1 MKNFELIYEEFHIPI
16 YKYLMRLTG
25 DELLSEELMQETF
38 YQAYKSILRYN
49 GKSTLFTWLCAIAKN
64 CYFKYLRKDKQK
76 LMNVELLEQ
85 ELMADEYEEQERVI
99 EKKETVSEIATILM
113 GMKKIYRDVIIMRVY
128 FECSYNELSRVLG
141 ISESAAKVRY
151 HRGIEILKKTYAD
164 KFSCLLK

>member
-1 MKNFELIYEEFHIPI
+1 MRDFELIYEEFHIPI

-85 ELMADEYEEQERVI
+85 ELVSDEAADPQQVF
-99 EKKETVSEIATILM
+99 EKNETVSEVVDALM
-113 GMKKIYRDVIIMRVY
+113 SMKKTYRDVIVMRAY

-151 HRGIEILKKTYAD
+151 HRGIEILKTIHANNKGV
-164 KFSCLLK
+164 

>member
-1 MKNFELIYEEFHIPI
+1 MKDFELIYEEFHIPI

-64 CYFKYLRKDKQK
+64 SYFKYLRKGKDK

-85 ELMADEYEEQERVI
+85 ELLSDESADPEQVLEKEETI
-99 EKKETVSEIATILM
+99 SEIINALM
-113 GMKKIYRDVIIMRVY
+113 SMKKIYRDVIVMRVY
-128 FECSYNELSRVLG
+128 FECSYKELSQVLG
-141 ISESAAKVRY
+141 ISENTAKVRY
-151 HRGIEILKKTYAD
+151 HRGIEILKGKI
-164 KFSCLLK
+164 L

>member
-1 MKNFELIYEEFHIPI
+1 MKDFELIYEEFHIPI

-64 CYFKYLRKDKQK
+64 CYFKYLRKGKDK

-85 ELMADEYEEQERVI
+85 ELLSEESTDPQQVL
-99 EKKETVSEIATILM
+99 EKKETISEVVEALM

-128 FECSYNELSRVLG
+128 FECSYKELSQALS

-151 HRGIEILKKTYAD
+151 HRGIEILKTIHANSKGV
-164 KFSCLLK
+164 

>member
-1 MKNFELIYEEFHIPI
+1 MKDFELIYEEFHIPI

-64 CYFKYLRKDKQK
+64 CYFKNLRKGKDK
-76 LMNVELLEQ
+76 LMNVELLAQ
-85 ELMADEYEEQERVI
+85 ELLSEESTDPLQALA
-99 EKKETVSEIATILM
+99 KKETISEVVEALM
-113 GMKKIYRDVIIMRVY
+113 GMKKIYRDVIVLRVY
-128 FECSYNELSRVLG
+128 FECSYKELSQVLG

-151 HRGIEILKKTYAD
+151 HRGIEILKSKIV
-164 KFSCLLK
+164 

>member
-1 MKNFELIYEEFHIPI
+1 MKDFELIYEEFHIPI

-49 GKSTLFTWLCAIAKN
+49 GKSSLGTWLCAIAKN
-64 CYFKYLRKDKQK
+64 CYFKHLRKGKDK

-85 ELMADEYEEQERVI
+85 ELASDEYADPQQVF
-99 EKKETVSEIATILM
+99 EKKETVAEVISALM
-113 GMKKIYRDVIIMRVY
+113 SMKKTYRDVIVMRVY
-128 FECSYNELSRVLG
+128 FECSYKELSQVLG

-151 HRGIEILKKTYAD
+151 HRGIEILKAVHTNSKGV
-164 KFSCLLK
+164 

>member
-1 MKNFELIYEEFHIPI
+1 MKDFELIYEEFHMPI

-64 CYFKYLRKDKQK
+64 CYFKYLRKGKDK

-85 ELMADEYEEQERVI
+85 ELLSDESADPEQVLEKEETISEVI
-99 EKKETVSEIATILM
+99 NALM
-113 GMKKIYRDVIIMRVY
+113 SMKKIYRDVIVMRVY

-141 ISESAAKVRY
+141 ISENAAKVRY
-151 HRGIEILKKTYAD
+151 HRGIEILKSIHANGKGV
-164 KFSCLLK
+164 

>member
-1 MKNFELIYEEFHIPI
+1 MKDFELIYEEFHIPI

-38 YQAYKSILRYN
+38 YQAYKSLFRYN

-64 CYFKYLRKDKQK
+64 CYFKHLRKDKQK

-85 ELMADEYEEQERVI
+85 ELISDESADPQQMF
-99 EKKETVSEIATILM
+99 EKKETVSEVVEALM
-113 GMKKIYRDVIIMRVY
+113 SMKKTYRDVIIMRVY
-128 FECSYNELSRVLG
+128 FECSYKELSQVLG

-151 HRGIEILKKTYAD
+151 HRGIEILKSVHGNFKGV
-164 KFSCLLK
+164 